1 LDADTPHFVHAFEDL
16 PDEIRSQAAEIA
28 GTGPGVSL
36 RRRIMDSLETAVL
49 DSYGALEQVPLL
61 HFLSHYPVTSYTYE
75 VSDLV
80 SRGQRPSAG
89 KLLQLA
95 DRVTITIN
103 LCAEMADGD
112 GPAIAEA
119 GLTTTMRTRRF
130 PVTDME
136 TPTIAQLTEILDLLS
151 GPEAERTYLH
161 CEAGKGRTGVV
172 TASYRMAVAGWGAN
186 DALTEAVNF
195 GCCIPKQQA
204 FIRKFGEML
213 QAGSVPGKYPLR
225 PVGSVS
231 PSPAQLSA
239 TIQTAAEP
247 RPHDWES
254 QLRKWLAAVLRPQR
268 R

>member
-16 PDEIRSQAAEIA
+16 PDEIRSRAAVIAAAE
-28 GTGPGVSL
+28 PGVSL

-61 HFLSHYPVTSYTYE
+61 HFLSRYPVTSYTYE

-80 SRGQRPSAG
+80 SRGQRPNAG

-95 DRVTITIN
+95 DRVSITIN
-103 LCAEMADGD
+103 LCAEMTGGD

-119 GLTTTMRTRRF
+119 RLTATMRTRHI

-151 GPEAERTYLH
+151 GPDAERTYLH
-161 CEAGKGRTGVV
+161 CEAGRGRTGVA
-172 TASYRMAVAGWGAN
+172 TACYRMAVAGWGAS

-195 GCCIPKQQA
+195 GCCIPKQQG
-204 FIRKFGEML
+204 FIREFGAML
-213 QAGSVPGKYPLR
+213 QAGSVHGKYPLR

-239 TIQTAAEP
+239 TIHTAAEP
-247 RPHDWES
+247 RPRDWEA
-254 QLRKWLAAVLRPQR
+254 QLRGWLARA
-268 R
+268 

>member
-28 GTGPGVSL
+28 GSGVSL

-61 HFLSHYPVTSYTYE
+61 HFLSRYPVTSYTYQ

-80 SRGQRPSAG
+80 SRGQRPNAG

-95 DRVTITIN
+95 DRVSITIN
-103 LCAEMADGD
+103 LCAEMTDGD
-112 GPAIAEA
+112 RPAIAEA
-119 GLTTTMRTRRF
+119 GLTATMRTHHI

-136 TPTIAQLTEILDLLS
+136 TPTIAQLAEILDLLS
-151 GPEAERTYLH
+151 GPDAERTYLH
-161 CEAGKGRTGVV
+161 CEAGRGRTGVA
-172 TASYRMAVAGWGAN
+172 TACYRMAVAGWGAN

-195 GCCIPKQQA
+195 GCCIPKQQG
-204 FIRKFGEML
+204 FIREFGEML
-213 QAGSVPGKYPLR
+213 QTGSIRGKYPLR

-231 PSPAQLSA
+231 PSPAQLAA
-239 TIQTAAEP
+239 TIHTAAEP
-247 RPHDWES
+247 KPHDWEA
-254 QLRKWLAAVLRPQR
+254 QLRHWLAKA
-268 R
+268 